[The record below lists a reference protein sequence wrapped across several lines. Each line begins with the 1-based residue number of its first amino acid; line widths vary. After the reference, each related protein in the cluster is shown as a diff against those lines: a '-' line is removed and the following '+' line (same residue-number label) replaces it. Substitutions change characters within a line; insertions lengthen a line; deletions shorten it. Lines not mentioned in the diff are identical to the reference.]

1 MESDDAR
8 DQRHRSS
15 LRGVW
20 RERVRRWHQGQHADR
35 RLRGCVAVTE
45 WRESLG
51 INGNGK
57 DGPTAVADSPDTR
70 TRRPA
75 RISVLTPTRATTQY
89 STAASC
95 KSRATTN

>member
-20 RERVRRWHQGQHADR
+20 RERVRRWHQSQHAGR
-35 RLRGCVAVTE
+35 RLRRRMAVTE

-57 DGPTAVADSPDTR
+57 DGPTAIANPATMRKVQVQVWCSGQTGVRPCLAHFWPADSKT
-70 TRRPA
+70 
-75 RISVLTPTRATTQY
+75 
-89 STAASC
+89 
-95 KSRATTN
+95 